1 MMESD
6 LRRCRSCGDQLEADS
21 EAVCPDCVSQLR
33 WKDLLSFRSDLSQ
46 LVENFPTAV
55 LLVDRCPTV
64 RSRLQDWAVLSS
76 QLLTDLDEYF
86 RPSDSCLS

>member
-46 LVENFPTAV
+46 LVENFPKFH
-55 LLVDRCPTV
+55 
-64 RSRLQDWAVLSS
+64 WAAWLRES
-76 QLLTDLDEYF
+76 QF
-86 RPSDSCLS
+86 FPR